1 MLDLLISYVNFLI
14 LSISY
19 IVKRFTFFPPDPPN
33 YISIKTEKEDE
44 EDILFFIH
52 HKKEKGKYIG
62 IEFSLL
68 DYRFIKIID
77 KNNNSLP
84 LLFFSPLDPLPVC
97 IIYSHGNS
105 GDLGSCLIE
114 YYDIS
119 IHTNCSLVSFE
130 YPGYGECKN
139 QDLKESNFYRNLK
152 MAYFFVR
159 KILGF
164 KPNQIILYGF
174 SLGTGIMIELACK
187 KEYPA
192 AGLILQSPFL
202 SIMRTLFN
210 IKRTPF
216 CDLFN
221 SCDKAKNLCIK
232 TLFIHGNQDHMVPYV
247 HGRILAKLI
256 PQKYFYKFLTV
267 PNADHNNMFKVNKE
281 LIYKTIR
288 QFIKDCTGY
297 RCDFTKK
304 NKKDDKNGKD
314 MEKDNKSNKKPI
326 NNEINKQNKSYEIKR
341 PPFSFNINN
350 KFSGLNTALPYNNEL
365 RSLAN
370 AKTNFNDSIF
380 KSYLQINYP
389 IQNVNNMYNFQNQ
402 YIPNYISYNPQ
413 VFGVRN
419 IATNA
424 PILKNNLYN
433 NRIFNSNNINDNS
446 VFGISKKILNTEEN
460 AFNNSSMND
469 FNYIL

>member
-1 MLDLLISYVNFLI
+1 
-14 LSISY
+14 
-19 IVKRFTFFPPDPPN
+19 
-33 YISIKTEKEDE
+33 
-44 EDILFFIH
+44 
-52 HKKEKGKYIG
+52 
-62 IEFSLL
+62 
-68 DYRFIKIID
+68 
-77 KNNNSLP
+77 
-84 LLFFSPLDPLPVC
+84 
-97 IIYSHGNS
+97 
-105 GDLGSCLIE
+105 
-114 YYDIS
+114 
-119 IHTNCSLVSFE
+119 
-130 YPGYGECKN
+130 
-139 QDLKESNFYRNLK
+139 
-152 MAYFFVR
+152 
-159 KILGF
+159 
-164 KPNQIILYGF
+164 
-174 SLGTGIMIELACK
+174 
-187 KEYPA
+187 
-192 AGLILQSPFL
+192 
-202 SIMRTLFN
+202 
-210 IKRTPF
+210 
-216 CDLFN
+216 
-221 SCDKAKNLCIK
+221 
-232 TLFIHGNQDHMVPYV
+232 
-247 HGRILAKLI
+247 
-256 PQKYFYKFLTV
+256 
-267 PNADHNNMFKVNKE
+267 
-281 LIYKTIR
+281 
-288 QFIKDCTGY
+288 
-297 RCDFTKK
+297 
-304 NKKDDKNGKD
+304 

>member
-1 MLDLLISYVNFLI
+1 M
-14 LSISY
+14 
-19 IVKRFTFFPPDPPN
+19 
-33 YISIKTEKEDE
+33 
-44 EDILFFIH
+44 
-52 HKKEKGKYIG
+52 
-62 IEFSLL
+62 
-68 DYRFIKIID
+68 
-77 KNNNSLP
+77 
-84 LLFFSPLDPLPVC
+84 FSPFKPLPVC

-119 IHTNCSLVSFE
+119 IHTNCFVVSFE

-152 MAYFFVR
+152 MTYYFVR

-174 SLGTGIMIELACK
+174 SLGTGIMLELACK
-187 KEYPA
+187 KDYPA

-202 SIMRTLFN
+202 SIMRTLYN

-221 SCDKAKNLCIK
+221 SCDKAKHLSIK

-281 LIYKTIR
+281 LIYSTIR

-297 RCDFTKK
+297 SCDFTKK
-304 NKKDDKNGKD
+304 NKKDDKNEKD
-314 MEKDNKSNKKPI
+314 VKKDNKSIKNPKNK
-326 NNEINKQNKSYEIKR
+326 EINKLNKSDEIKR
-341 PPFSFNINN
+341 PPFDFNINN
-350 KFSGLNTALPYNNEL
+350 KISGLNPAFPYNNEL
-365 RSLAN
+365 RSFAN
-370 AKTNFNDSIF
+370 AKTCFNDSLF
-380 KSYLQINYP
+380 KNYLQANYP
-389 IQNVNNMYNFQNQ
+389 IKNMNNIYNYQNQ
-402 YIPNYISYNPQ
+402 NIPIYINYSPQ
-413 VFGVRN
+413 VLGVRN
-419 IATNA
+419 IATNV

-433 NRIFNSNNINDNS
+433 NRLFNSNNINDNS
-446 VFGISKKILNTEEN
+446 AYGISKKILNTEEN

-469 FNYIL
+469 LNYIL